1 MAERMSAYEQ
11 TRAETIARNRAFL
24 VNLGIDKPLIPTRPA
39 PSNARKAPK
48 RKAPADDESPRER
61 RLTRQSVAPT
71 PTRRPG
77 GGDDDDY
84 RPKEESG
91 SESDDHHEYEEIPKP
106 KPIKKAQVQNIKKA
120 QAENAPETDGSPC
133 IVVEAAKTGR
143 SKCRRC
149 LELLAASALRVG
161 MEVRSHLPPSAVCA
175 PAILCSVCKQGVLF
189 WRMRTLPSDREL
201 QLSGAVVAVLDGGTA
216 GCRVATS
223 RVLCAGSAGH
233 VGGDWSRQV
242 QGEDFQNVSRSSR

>member
-1 MAERMSAYEQ
+1 MSAAMAERMSAYEQ

-24 VNLGIDKPLIPTRPA
+24 VNLGIDKPLIPTSPA
-39 PSNARKAPK
+39 PSSARKAPK
-48 RKAPADDESPRER
+48 RKAPAGDDSPRER

-91 SESDDHHEYEEIPKP
+91 SESDDHHDYEEIPKP
-106 KPIKKAQVQNIKKA
+106 KPIKKAQAENIKKA
-120 QAENAPETDGSPC
+120 QAESAPETDGSPC

-161 MEVRSHLPPSAVCA
+161 MEVRLKLTLFGRLQFCLRACN
-175 PAILCSVCKQGVLF
+175 SVLIV
-189 WRMRTLPSDREL
+189 
-201 QLSGAVVAVLDGGTA
+201 
-216 GCRVATS
+216 
-223 RVLCAGSAGH
+223 
-233 VGGDWSRQV
+233 
-242 QGEDFQNVSRSSR
+242 

>member
-24 VNLGIDKPLIPTRPA
+24 VNLGIDKPLIPTSPA
-39 PSNARKAPK
+39 PSSARKAPK
-48 RKAPADDESPRER
+48 RKAPAGDDNPRER

-91 SESDDHHEYEEIPKP
+91 SESDDHHDYEEIPKP
-106 KPIKKAQVQNIKKA
+106 KPIKKAQ
-120 QAENAPETDGSPC
+120 AESAPETDGSPC

-161 MEVRSHLPPSAVCA
+161 MEVRLKLTLFGRLQFCLRACN
-175 PAILCSVCKQGVLF
+175 SVLIV
-189 WRMRTLPSDREL
+189 
-201 QLSGAVVAVLDGGTA
+201 
-216 GCRVATS
+216 
-223 RVLCAGSAGH
+223 
-233 VGGDWSRQV
+233 
-242 QGEDFQNVSRSSR
+242 

>member
-39 PSNARKAPK
+39 ASSNARKALK
-48 RKAPADDESPRER
+48 RKAPAEDDSPRER
-61 RLTRQSVAPT
+61 RSTRRSAAPT
-71 PTRRPG
+71 PVRRPG

-91 SESDDHHEYEEIPKP
+91 SESDDDQDYEEIPKP
-106 KPIKKAQVQNIKKA
+106 KPIKKVQAENIRKA
-120 QAENAPETDGSPC
+120 QAESAPETDGSLC

-161 MEVRSHLPPSAVCA
+161 MEVR
-175 PAILCSVCKQGVLF
+175 
-189 WRMRTLPSDREL
+189 
-201 QLSGAVVAVLDGGTA
+201 
-216 GCRVATS
+216 
-223 RVLCAGSAGH
+223 
-233 VGGDWSRQV
+233 
-242 QGEDFQNVSRSSR
+242 